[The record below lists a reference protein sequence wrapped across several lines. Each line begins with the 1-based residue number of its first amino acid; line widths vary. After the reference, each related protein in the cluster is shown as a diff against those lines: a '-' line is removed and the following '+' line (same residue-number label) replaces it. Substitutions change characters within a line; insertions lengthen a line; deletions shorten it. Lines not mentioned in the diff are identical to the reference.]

1 MSAALERGDRALREY
16 QELLER
22 GTDQDVWADEVMRGA
37 AVRWNIL
44 RSRALCPAIEP
55 TQAMLWANA
64 ERLKAARRESNF
76 PCPDGGCGRGLPTST
91 PEPAATGNLYQA
103 S

>member
-1 MSAALERGDRALREY
+1 MVQIVFSQRLSAALERGDRALREY

-22 GTDQDVWADEVMRGA
+22 GTDQDVWMDEVMRGA

-44 RSRALCPAIEP
+44 KSRALHPAIEP

-64 ERLKAARRESNF
+64 ERLEAARRSENF
-76 PCPDGGCGRGLPTST
+76 PSADGGRRAGPTTST
-91 PEPAATGNLYQA
+91 HGSA
-103 S
+103 